1 MKPAVIYSI
10 VVEMLKAKRTGSAIP
25 AGIVKLSDHAR
36 SVLSDLC
43 EEAVA
48 DRRDIRH
55 FRDTAESIF
64 AVLLNCMQ
72 EVRMAES
79 TGITT
84 ATKVKLVKANLMVK
98 SDECWVT
105 RDNAITKDSWLSWPQ
120 A

>member
-10 VVEMLKAKRTGSAIP
+10 VVEMLKAKRTGGMSAGRSVMLP
-25 AGIVKLSDHAR
+25 DHAR

-43 EEAVA
+43 AEAVA
-48 DRRDIRH
+48 DRRDIRN

-84 ATKVKLVKANLMVK
+84 ATKVRLVKANLMVK
-98 SDECWVT
+98 SDECWVS
-105 RDNAITKDSWLSWPQ
+105 RSKDITKEPTIF
-120 A
+120 

>member
-1 MKPAVIYSI
+1 MKPAIIYSI

-25 AGIVKLSDHAR
+25 AGIVKLPDHAR
-36 SVLSDLC
+36 AVLSDLC
-43 EEAVA
+43 TEAVA
-48 DRRDIRH
+48 DRRDIRL

-98 SDECWVT
+98 SDECWVS
-105 RDNAITKDSWLSWPQ
+105 RSKDITKEPTVF
-120 A
+120 